1 MVEPNYWQDATI
13 FLFTKPNLYKN
24 MVNLNFA
31 ETSMTS
37 KSQADSTYKNSLQH
51 SDIFAQRHI
60 GANEQQIQQM
70 LQVLGVDNL
79 DALIEQ
85 TVPAA
90 IRRSKPLQLPEAQ
103 TESVALARLKAIA
116 SKNQVYRSYLGRGYY
131 NCITP
136 AVILRNVLENPGWYT
151 SYTPYQAEIAQ
162 GRLEALLN
170 YQTMIVDLTGLEIAN
185 SSLLDEGTAAAEA
198 MSLSYGACKTKASA
212 FFVDVGCHPQ
222 TIEVIK
228 TRALPLGI
236 EVIVDDYHRFDFS
249 TPIFGALLQYPA
261 TDGKIND
268 YSAFIEQ
275 VHQAKALATVA
286 ADILSL
292 SLLTPPGEFGADIA
306 VGSTQRFGVPLGYGG
321 PHAAYFATKA
331 KYQRQVPGRIVG
343 ISKDVHGKPAL
354 RLALQTREQHIRRE
368 KATSNICTAQ
378 VLLAVI
384 ASMYGVYHG
393 AAGIKAI
400 AERVHLL
407 TATLATGLEQLGYEV
422 TNQSFFDTIKI
433 NTGNKS
439 AADLIELAVSNQI
452 NLRWLD
458 ERAIGISLDE
468 TTTEKDLI
476 DLWQVFADSNNLPFD
491 STELIQ
497 NQTIAIAQEQLRT
510 SSYLTD
516 EVFNSYHTETE
527 LLRYLHRLETKDLSL
542 TTSMIPLG
550 SCTMKLNATAEMIPV
565 TWAEFGSI
573 HPFAP
578 LEQTQGYQELFAELE
593 SWLGEITGFAGIS
606 LQPNAGSQGEYAGL
620 QVIRQY
626 HLSRGEGQRNICLIP
641 ESAHGTNPASA
652 VMCGMKVV
660 SVKCDRDGNIDL
672 KDLQIKAE
680 KHQENLAAL
689 MVTYP
694 STHGVFEAE
703 IKSICAIIHQYDGQV
718 YMDGANMNAQVGLC
732 RPGDFGADV
741 CHLNLHKTFCIPH
754 GGGGPGVGPIGVM
767 PHLVPF
773 LPATP
778 TTPQDAQPI
787 GAISAAPWGSAS
799 ILVISWMYIAMM
811 GEAGLTQATKVAILN
826 ANYMAKR
833 LESSYSVLFKGE
845 SGFVA
850 HECIIDL
857 RPLKKRARVE
867 VDDVAKRLMD
877 FGFHAPTVSWPVIG
891 TVMIEPTESE
901 SKEQLDRYC
910 DAMLAIYQEAEAIA
924 NGSIDPQDNP
934 LKNAPHT
941 AESIICGEWSHPYS
955 REQAAYPASWTKEH
969 KFWTP
974 VGRINNAYGDRNLVC
989 SCVGMEAY
997 K

>member
-1 MVEPNYWQDATI
+1 
-13 FLFTKPNLYKN
+13 

-31 ETSMTS
+31 VESQISTTKGNSPEQSTV
-37 KSQADSTYKNSLQH
+37 SQAT
-51 SDIFAQRHI
+51 DIFAQRHI
-60 GANEQQIQQM
+60 GVNEQQIQEM
-70 LQVLGVDNL
+70 LQILGVDSL
-79 DALIEQ
+79 DALIDQ

-90 IRRSKPLQLPEAQ
+90 IRLHRPLQLPIAQSEAA
-103 TESVALARLKAIA
+103 ALARLKAIA
-116 SKNQVYRSYLGRGYY
+116 KQNQVYRSFIGRGYS

-136 AVILRNVLENPGWYT
+136 GVILRNILENPGWYT

-198 MSLSYGACKTKASA
+198 MAMSYGVCKTKAKA
-212 FFVDVGCHPQ
+212 FFIDAGCHPQ
-222 TIEVIK
+222 TIEVVK
-228 TRALPLGI
+228 TRALPLDI
-236 EVIVDDYHRFDFS
+236 EVIVADYATFDFS

-261 TDGKIND
+261 TDGTIND
-268 YSAFIEQ
+268 YRAFIEQ
-275 VHQAKALATVA
+275 VHEAKALATVA

-292 SLLTPPGEFGADIA
+292 TLLTPPGEFGADIA

-321 PHAAYFATKA
+321 PHAAYFATKE
-331 KYQRQVPGRIVG
+331 KYQRQIPGRIVG
-343 ISKDVHGKPAL
+343 VSQDVHGKPAL

-400 AERVHLL
+400 ATRIHLL
-407 TATLATGLEQLGYEV
+407 TATLATGLRQLGYEV
-422 TNQSFFDTIKI
+422 TNQSFFDTIRVD
-433 NTGNKS
+433 TGENS
-439 AADLIELAVSNQI
+439 AADLIQIAAQNQI

-458 ERAIGISLDE
+458 SKAIGISLDE
-468 TTTEKDLI
+468 TTTGEDLI
-476 DLWQVFADSNNLPFD
+476 HLWQIFAGSKNLPENF
-491 STELIQ
+491 SELIQ
-497 NQTIAIAQEQLRT
+497 VQSVTIEQQQLRT
-510 SSYLTD
+510 SPYLTD
-516 EVFNSYHTETE
+516 EVFNRYHSETE
-527 LLRYLHRLETKDLSL
+527 LLRYLHQLETKDLSL

-565 TWAEFGSI
+565 TWGEFGNI

-578 LEQTQGYQELFAELE
+578 LAQTQGYQKLFKELE
-593 SWLGEITGFAGIS
+593 TWLGEITGFAGIS

-626 HLSRGEGQRNICLIP
+626 HQSRGEGHRNVCLIP

-660 SVKCDRDGNIDL
+660 AVKCDRQGNIDL
-672 KDLQIKAE
+672 KDLQTKAE
-680 KHQENLAAL
+680 QHKDNLSAL

-703 IKSICAIIHQYDGQV
+703 IKSICAIVHQYDGQV

-773 LPATP
+773 LPVTP
-778 TTPQDAQPI
+778 TTPKDAQPI

-833 LESSYSVLFKGE
+833 LEPCYSVLFKGE

-857 RPLKKRARVE
+857 RPLKKMARIEVE
-867 VDDVAKRLMD
+867 DVAKRLMD

-910 DAMLAIYQEAEAIA
+910 EAMLTIYQEAEAIA
-924 NGSIDPQDNP
+924 KGSIDPEDNP

-941 AESIICGEWSHPYS
+941 AESIICGDWSHPYS

-969 KFWTP
+969 KFWTT
-974 VGRINNAYGDRNLVC
+974 VGRINNAYGDRNLIC
-989 SCVGMEAY
+989 SCTGMEDY

>member
-1 MVEPNYWQDATI
+1 
-13 FLFTKPNLYKN
+13 

-31 ETSMTS
+31 TESKILETEANSN
-37 KSQADSTYKNSLQH
+37 YKNSLNQH
-51 SDIFAQRHI
+51 TSTFAQRHI
-60 GANEQQIQQM
+60 GAGQQQIQQM
-70 LQVLGVDNL
+70 LQVVGIASL
-79 DALIEQ
+79 DELIEQ

-90 IRRSKPLQLPEAQ
+90 IRLHKPLRLPEAQ
-103 TESVALARLKAIA
+103 SESAALARLKAIA
-116 SKNQVYRSYLGRGYY
+116 AQNQVYRSFIGRGYY

-198 MSLSYGACKTKASA
+198 MGMSYGLCKTKANA
-212 FFVDVGCHPQ
+212 FFVDAGCHPQ
-222 TIEVIK
+222 TIEVVK
-228 TRALPLGI
+228 TRALPLDI
-236 EVIVDDYHRFDFS
+236 EVIVADYAKFDFS

-261 TDGKIND
+261 TNGTIND
-268 YSAFIEQ
+268 YRSFIKQ
-275 VHQAKALATVA
+275 VHEAKALATVA

-292 SLLTPPGEFGADIA
+292 TLLTPPGEFGADIA
-306 VGSTQRFGVPLGYGG
+306 VGNTQRFGVPLGYGG
-321 PHAAYFATKA
+321 PHAAYFATLGYGGPHAAYFATKE

-343 ISKDVHGKPAL
+343 VSKDVHGKPAL

-384 ASMYGVYHG
+384 ASMYAVYHG

-400 AERVHLL
+400 AQRIHQL
-407 TATLATGLEQLGYEV
+407 TASLATGLEKLGYQV
-422 TNQSFFDTIKI
+422 ANQSYFDTIEIETGTKKAEDILKI
-433 NTGNKS
+433 
-439 AADLIELAVSNQI
+439 AANYQI

-458 ERAIGISLDE
+458 TKAIGISVDE
-468 TTTEKDLI
+468 TTTEQDI
-476 DLWQVFADSNNLPFD
+476 IQLWQIFAGDTDLPFD
-491 STELIQ
+491 CAELLV
-497 NQTIAIAQEQLRT
+497 NQSPTIAPQQLRT
-510 SSYLTD
+510 SQYLTD
-516 EVFNSYHTETE
+516 EVFNRYHSETE
-527 LLRYLHRLETKDLSL
+527 LLRYLHQLESKDLSL

-565 TWAEFGSI
+565 TWAEFGNI

-578 LEQTQGYQELFAELE
+578 LEQAQGYQKLFDELE
-593 SWLGEITGFAGIS
+593 SWLAEITGFAGIS

-626 HLSRGEGQRNICLIP
+626 HQSRGEEHRNICLIP

-660 SVKCDRDGNIDL
+660 AVKCDRFGNIDL
-672 KDLQIKAE
+672 QDLQTKAE
-680 KHQENLAAL
+680 KHQANLAAL

-703 IKSICAIIHQYDGQV
+703 IKSICAIVHQYAGQV

-767 PHLVPF
+767 SHLVPF

-778 TTPQDAQPI
+778 KTAQDAQPI

-799 ILVISWMYIAMM
+799 ILTISWMYIAMM
-811 GEAGLTQATKVAILN
+811 GEAGLSQATKVAILN

-833 LESSYSVLFKGE
+833 LEPCYSVLFKGE

-857 RPLKKRARVE
+857 RPLKKRSRIE

-924 NGSIDPQDNP
+924 KGDIDPEDNP

-955 REQAAYPASWTKEH
+955 REQAAYPAPWTKEH
-969 KFWTP
+969 KFWTT
-974 VGRINNAYGDRNLVC
+974 VGRIDNAYGDRNLVC
-989 SCVGMEAY
+989 SCVGMDAY
-997 K
+997 QE